1 MTALQLPAFLH
12 GPLTAIEN
20 AAKAEG
26 RRCAE
31 QYQVSGTISP
41 PMAMRAVAPNDLVFT
56 HTVADLHDEHPAWRL
71 YMASEV
77 VMSLC
82 DTMSD
87 RHLGEIYE
95 AAFRQTAWGALY
107 FALSGSAPESAAR
120 TARRLQAVLGFWDSL
135 QHGRYIH
142 QRLNTFLTLEEL
154 LASACGWAMD
164 AWCPEG
170 AGSTHSRIKVASE
183 RMAQASKAD
192 CVEAILRQLPHIFPF
207 ADGKKLTHPEVV
219 TNPTA
224 WREHLMTLDNVAF
237 ERISGVRPAE
247 VLRSLYQW
255 DRQLGAR

>member
-12 GPLTAIEN
+12 GPITAIEN

-26 RRCAE
+26 RRCAK
-31 QYQVSGTISP
+31 QYQVDGTFP
-41 PMAMRAVAPNDLVFT
+41 APMEMKAVAPNDLVFT
-56 HTVADLHDEHPAWRL
+56 HNVADIHDEHPAWRL

-82 DTMSD
+82 DATSD
-87 RHLGEIYE
+87 RHLGDIYE
-95 AAFRQTAWGALY
+95 EAFRQTAWGALH
-107 FALSGSAPESAAR
+107 FALSGNAPESAAR

-154 LASACGWAMD
+154 LTSACGWATD

-170 AGSTHSRIKVASE
+170 ASSTHSRIEVASE
-183 RMAQASKAD
+183 RMARATKED
-192 CVEAILRQLPHIFPF
+192 CVEAILRQLPHIFSF
-207 ADGKKLTHPEVV
+207 ADGRKLTHPEVV

-224 WREHLMTLDNVAF
+224 WREHLIAMDDATF
-237 ERISGVRPAE
+237 ERLSGVRPAE

-255 DRQLGAR
+255 DRQLGAH